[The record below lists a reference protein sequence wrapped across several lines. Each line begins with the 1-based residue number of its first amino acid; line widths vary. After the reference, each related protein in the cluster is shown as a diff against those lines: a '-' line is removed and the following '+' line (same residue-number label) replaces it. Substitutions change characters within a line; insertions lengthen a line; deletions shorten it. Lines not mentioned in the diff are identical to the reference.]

1 MSRRSSVSWIAALA
15 LGIGVL
21 GAGCGPASVPP
32 PVSQPVAHHHKGVAR
47 HHTSVPS
54 HPPSQSAL
62 GVSAAFRP
70 PFSAALQGF
79 RTTTPAWQGAVA
91 PSGTVVDQ
99 SGQITTSGV
108 SLATAWHQ
116 WQHFSPHRAAG
127 LTMRLTA
134 PLATG
139 TNGGTGM
146 PAVGIPAG
154 QSNVVT
160 TAPNVAIATG
170 VVTAGAAAHPFSAV
184 FARLASGWVL
194 VTWRWL

>member
-1 MSRRSSVSWIAALA
+1 MSRRSSVSGIAALA
-15 LGIGVL
+15 LGVGVL
-21 GAGCGPASVPP
+21 AAGCGLASAPP
-32 PVSQPVAHHHKGVAR
+32 PVSHAAPTHHKGVPH
-47 HHTSVPS
+47 HHTSAAS

-70 PFSAALQGF
+70 PFSTALQAF
-79 RTTTPAWQGAVA
+79 QTTTPAWQGAVA

-108 SLATAWHQ
+108 SLTTAWHQ

-139 TNGGTGM
+139 TNGGAGM

-154 QSNVVT
+154 QPNVVT
-160 TAPNVAIATG
+160 TAPNVAVATG
-170 VVTAGAAAHPFSAV
+170 VVQGGGAAHPFTAV
-184 FARLASGWVL
+184 VRLAPGWVL
-194 VTWRWL
+194 ATWRWS